1 MIVIVP
7 CDVFWRDY
15 LVFTVS
21 VSEVELEPPSAFDLT
36 LKKDQKTNVL
46 CSMFNVNTCAVNF
59 RQFDQNCAVSFLV
72 RNVID

>member
-21 VSEVELEPPSAFDLT
+21 VSEARTTKCVGFDSV
-36 LKKDQKTNVL
+36 KEDQKTNVF

-59 RQFDQNCAVSFLV
+59 GQFDQNCAVSFLV
-72 RNVID
+72 RVVID